1 VLCFSRINV
10 GENDG
15 VVGRMSCLFNSF
27 SKIVGE
33 APQAIRAR
41 ICDWLATDP
50 ALMED
55 LSASTV
61 VLVESGR
68 PLDAYVAQMRSVNT
82 WGGAIEIRA
91 FVQLWKRPVKVW
103 AIRQKRWIE
112 FTWPEGQEC
121 KLSWTGGH
129 YEAMP

>member
-1 VLCFSRINV
+1 
-10 GENDG
+10 
-15 VVGRMSCLFNSF
+15 MSCLFNSF
-27 SKIVGE
+27 SRIVGE
-33 APQAIRAR
+33 QPQAIRAR

-50 ALMED
+50 AIMDD

-68 PLDAYVAQMRSVNT
+68 PLDAYVQQMRSVNT

-91 FVQLWKRPVKVW
+91 FIQLWKRPVKVW
-103 AIRQKRWIE
+103 AIRQRRWIE
-112 FTWPEGQEC
+112 FTCAEPNQGPEC

-129 YEAMP
+129 YEAML